1 LTFVQV
7 EQLFLEDFGLTPH
20 EMFSSF
26 DDEPIA
32 AASLAQ
38 VHRAVTHDGH
48 HVAVKVCC
56 HCLFKLSITREFSGL
71 LVLSTGSSLVNKVE
85 DTEDL
90 KPKDGRH

>member
-1 LTFVQV
+1 M

-26 DDEPIA
+26 DDEPVA

-48 HVAVKVCC
+48 HVAVKVWC
-56 HCLFKLSITREFSGL
+56 RY
-71 LVLSTGSSLVNKVE
+71 
-85 DTEDL
+85 L
-90 KPKDGRH
+90 KKIKFYK